1 MALYELAVLGH
12 PNEAQRQELQRLV
25 ADVQEQFGF
34 VAVEIALYMCPDSFR
49 PNQRSCAAA
58 LFIGGE
64 AGASFD
70 IAAVVDPK
78 IVPVLPVVSTPQ
90 QVPAEVPPML
100 RALNCVFLDQ
110 APMERVFSALL
121 ECVGLL
127 PRQRRV
133 FLSYR
138 RAESTA
144 VAVQLFAELSA
155 RQFDVFLDTHRI
167 GAGVDFQ
174 EQLWHQL
181 SDVDVLL
188 MLDSPEY
195 FKSRWTDAEYG
206 RALAKGIGVLRVQWP
221 DSTPSPVT
229 STASRAEL
237 LAEEFLADGQLSN
250 EAVLRI
256 CRQLEA
262 VRSQSH
268 ALRTMSLIESVR
280 NAIEQIEGQ
289 INGVGPGRLMQV
301 TLRNGRQ
308 LSVQPTLGVP
318 TAVTLQEALL
328 RAGHNDCAV
337 VYNHYG
343 MMRSW
348 QEHLEWLAQAQCM
361 GRSPWIRQSDA
372 AWDFAGW
379 DAT

>member
-1 MALYELAVLGH
+1 MALYELAVIGH
-12 PNEAQRQELQRLV
+12 PNDLQIQELQRLV
-25 ADVQEQFGF
+25 AEVQEQFGLG
-34 VAVEIALYMCPDSFR
+34 AVEIALQICPDCFR
-49 PNQRSCAAA
+49 PDLRSCSAA
-58 LFIGGE
+58 LFIGG
-64 AGASFD
+64 ADGANFD

-78 IVPVLPVVSTPQ
+78 TIPVLPVVSSAL

-110 APMERVFSALL
+110 HPMERVFSALL

-138 RAESTA
+138 RNESTA

-155 RQFDVFLDTHRI
+155 RQFDVFLDTHSI

-188 MLDSPEY
+188 MLDTPEY
-195 FKSRWTDAEYG
+195 FASRWTDAEYG

-229 STASRAEL
+229 GTASRAEL
-237 LAEEFLADGQLSN
+237 LAEEFLADGQLTAQ
-250 EAVLRI
+250 AVQRI

-262 VRSQSH
+262 VRSLSH

-289 INGVGPGRLMQV
+289 IHGVGPGRLMHV
-301 TLRNGRQ
+301 TLRNGCN

-318 TAVTLQEALL
+318 TAVTLQDVLL
-328 RAGHNDCAV
+328 RAGQNDCAV
-337 VYNHYG
+337 VYDHLG
-343 MMRSW
+343 MMKSW
-348 QEHLEWLAQAQCM
+348 QEHLEWLAQRIA
-361 GRSPWIRQSDA
+361 GSRWIRKSDA

-379 DAT
+379 DAK

>member
-12 PNEAQRQELQRLV
+12 PTDAQIQELQRLV
-25 ADVQEQFGF
+25 AEVQTQFGF
-34 VAVEIALYMCPDSFR
+34 DAVEIALHICPDSFR
-49 PNQRSCAAA
+49 PNRRSCAAA
-58 LFIGGE
+58 LFIGGA
-64 AGASFD
+64 AGAEVD
-70 IAAVVDPK
+70 ITAVVDPK
-78 IVPVLPVVSTPQ
+78 IVPVLPVVSSEK
-90 QVPAEVPPML
+90 QVPVEVPPSL
-100 RALNCVFLDQ
+100 RAFNCIFLDQ
-110 APMERVFSALL
+110 APMGRVFSALL
-121 ECVGLL
+121 ECLGLL

-155 RQFDVFLDTHRI
+155 RQFDVFLDTHSI
-167 GAGVDFQ
+167 SAGADFQ

-188 MLDSPEY
+188 MLDTPEY

-250 EAVLRI
+250 EAVQRI

-289 INGVGPGRLMQV
+289 VNGVGPGRLMQV

-308 LSVQPTLGVP
+308 LSVQPTLGIP
-318 TAVTLQEALL
+318 TAVTLQETLL
-328 RAGHNDCAV
+328 RAGHDNCAV

-343 MMRSW
+343 MMKSW
-348 QEHLEWLAQAQCM
+348 QEHLEWLAQRV
-361 GRSPWIRQSDA
+361 GGSRWIRQSDA

>member
-12 PNEAQRQELQRLV
+12 PNEVQLQELQRLV
-25 ADVQEQFGF
+25 AEVQEQFGLD
-34 VAVEIALYMCPDSFR
+34 AVEIALHVCPESFR

-70 IAAVVDPK
+70 ITAVVDPK
-78 IVPVLPVVSTPQ
+78 TVPILPVASTAQ
-90 QVPAEVPPML
+90 QVPAEIPPEL
-100 RALNCVFLDQ
+100 CRLNCVFLDQ

-138 RAESTA
+138 RTESTA

-155 RQFDVFLDTHRI
+155 RQFDVFLDTHSI

-174 EQLWHQL
+174 EHLWHQL
-181 SDVDVLL
+181 SDTDVLL
-188 MLDSPEY
+188 MLDTPDY

-229 STASRAEL
+229 STSSRAEL
-237 LAEEFLADGQLSN
+237 LAEEFLHDGQLSN
-250 EAVLRI
+250 EAVHRI

-268 ALRTMSLIESVR
+268 ALRTMSLVESVR

-289 INGVGPGRLMQV
+289 VIGVGPGRLMQV
-301 TLRNGRQ
+301 TLRSGRQ

-328 RAGHNDCAV
+328 RAGQNDCAV

-343 MMRSW
+343 MMKSW
-348 QEHLEWLAQAQCM
+348 QDHLDWLAQRV
-361 GRSPWIRQSDA
+361 GGSRWIRQSDA

-379 DAT
+379 DAR

>member
-1 MALYELAVLGH
+1 MSLYELAVLGH
-12 PNEAQRQELQRLV
+12 PTDAQIQELQSLV
-25 ADVQEQFGF
+25 AQLQDQFGLGSG
-34 VAVEIALYMCPDSFR
+34 EITLQICPSSFR
-49 PNQRSCAAA
+49 PNRRSCAAA
-58 LFIGGE
+58 LFIGGAE
-64 AGASFD
+64 GANFD
-70 IAAVVDPK
+70 ISAVVDSQ
-78 IVPVLPVVSTPQ
+78 IVPILPVVSTETL
-90 QVPAEVPPML
+90 VAAEVPPLL
-100 RALNCVFLDQ
+100 RALNCVFLDKV
-110 APMERVFSALL
+110 PMERLFSALL

-144 VAVQLFAELSA
+144 IAVQLFAELSA
-155 RQFDVFLDTHRI
+155 RQFDVFLDTHSI

-188 MLDSPEY
+188 MLESPEY
-195 FKSRWTDAEYG
+195 FASRWTEAEYG

-221 DSTPSPVT
+221 DTTPSPVT

-237 LAEEFLADGQLSN
+237 LVEEFRADGQLSDV
-250 EAVLRI
+250 AIQRI

-268 ALRTMSLIESVR
+268 ALRTMSLMDAVR
-280 NAIEQIEGQ
+280 IAIEQIEGQ
-289 INGVGPGRLMQV
+289 VNGVGPGRLMQV

-318 TAVTLQEALL
+318 TAMTLQETIL
-328 RAGHNDCAV
+328 RAGHDDCAV

-343 MMRSW
+343 IMASW
-348 QEHLEWLAQAQCM
+348 QAHLEWLANRV
-361 GRSPWIRQSDA
+361 GGSRWVRQSDA

-379 DAT
+379 DAQ

>member
-1 MALYELAVLGH
+1 MPLYELAILGH
-12 PNEAQRQELQRLV
+12 PTGSQIQELQGLV
-25 ADVQEQFGF
+25 AQMQDKFGF
-34 VAVEIALYMCPDSFR
+34 DSGEIALQICPASFR
-49 PNQRSCAAA
+49 PNRRSCAAA
-58 LFIGGE
+58 LFIGGSM
-64 AGASFD
+64 GASFD
-70 IAAVVDPK
+70 ITAVVDPQ
-78 IVPVLPVVSTPQ
+78 IVPVLPVVSTETL
-90 QVPAEVPPML
+90 VSDEVPPLL
-100 RALNCVFLDQ
+100 RALNCVFLDKV
-110 APMERVFSALL
+110 PMERVFSALL

-144 VAVQLFAELSA
+144 VAIQLFSELSA
-155 RQFDVFLDTHRI
+155 RQFDVFLDTHSI

-188 MLDSPEY
+188 MLESPQY
-195 FKSRWTDAEYG
+195 FASRWTDAEYG

-221 DSTPSPVT
+221 DTTPSPVT
-229 STASRAEL
+229 TTASRAEL
-237 LAEEFLADGQLSN
+237 LVEDFRADGQLSE
-250 EAVLRI
+250 EAVARI

-268 ALRTMSLIESVR
+268 ALRTMSLIDAVR
-280 NAIEQIEGQ
+280 VAIEQIEGQ
-289 INGVGPGRLMQV
+289 VNGVGAGRMMQV
-301 TLRNGRQ
+301 TLRSGRR

-318 TAVTLQEALL
+318 TAMTLQETLL
-328 RAGHNDCAV
+328 RAGHEDCAV

-348 QEHLEWLAQAQCM
+348 QEHLEWLAKRV
-361 GRSPWIRQSDA
+361 GGSRWVRQSDA

-379 DAT
+379 DTI